1 MQMGKNSCI
10 YRPEGNRDTCRGA
23 RQAGVS
29 LLGKAHGWR
38 GAFSEQDPS
47 TGAAHPWQADL
58 WPSCNHTGIS
68 ASVKSKCSDS
78 GWVLEELL

>member
-10 YRPEGNRDTCRGA
+10 YRPEGNRDACRGA

-38 GAFSEQDPS
+38 GAFSEQDPL
-47 TGAAHPWQADL
+47 TGAAHP
-58 WPSCNHTGIS
+58 
-68 ASVKSKCSDS
+68 
-78 GWVLEELL
+78 